1 VRFFS
6 SPGVYAWDSEVKDY
20 LLASFRRLVQ
30 NPSGLAKVSRY
41 IDRQEEH
48 HRRGTLSDLLEKFEC
63 EEDDWPEGNL
73 LKAS

>member
-1 VRFFS
+1 MAGRY
-6 SPGVYAWDSEVKDY
+6 GVLTLRQDE
-20 LLASFRRLVQ
+20 
-30 NPSGLAKVSRY
+30 LAKVSRY

-73 LKAS
+73 LKPPEGG